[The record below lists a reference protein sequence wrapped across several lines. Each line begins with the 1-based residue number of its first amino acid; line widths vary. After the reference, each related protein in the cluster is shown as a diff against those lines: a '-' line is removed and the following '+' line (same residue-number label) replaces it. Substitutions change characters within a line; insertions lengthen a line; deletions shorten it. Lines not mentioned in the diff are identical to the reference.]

1 MGLKVKLPATV
12 YLGSAVDPGSG
23 GGGGG
28 SSSFPTIVTDSGSSL
43 PSASGYSVGDKFLN
57 TSTKKIYTPVANGY
71 IANTNATITATT
83 IDWDNGIVSGISTIN
98 NQYCYRNYLSWND
111 SWNSLGETTKNFY
124 VKFKLSS
131 ISVNCAIMYISTNY
145 TGGPGSTWVSFSYV
159 ASEGTIFYSD
169 GESYY
174 TATVNNSTKL
184 FNTAIE
190 DNTIYLLNIQKTG
203 TSCVAQ
209 LKSEDG
215 TILEEKNFTTTDFA
229 RNRGNC
235 GVCYGG
241 GYATTS
247 TWIQGEYLTVYLAE
261 SYGELIIPNTSTLSW
276 DSGTDIIANTEY
288 ADKTNGKLYL
298 YDGTTLLE
306 ITTTFV
312 KIKGNATDNSS
323 LSTALNNK
331 QNKAIKFTNK
341 SASNWVADN
350 TYPDYGYKCEITNL
364 NGVTS
369 DSFAQVIFAQAEA
382 DSGNYAT
389 VCLTDFQKITIYSK
403 VNDTITIPSIV
414 VMGA

>member
-1 MGLKVKLPATV
+1 MSLKVKLPATV

-83 IDWDNGIVSGISTIN
+83 ID
-98 NQYCYRNYLSWND
+98 
-111 SWNSLGETTKNFY
+111 
-124 VKFKLSS
+124 
-131 ISVNCAIMYISTNY
+131 
-145 TGGPGSTWVSFSYV
+145 
-159 ASEGTIFYSD
+159 
-169 GESYY
+169 
-174 TATVNNSTKL
+174 
-184 FNTAIE
+184 
-190 DNTIYLLNIQKTG
+190 
-203 TSCVAQ
+203 
-209 LKSEDG
+209 
-215 TILEEKNFTTTDFA
+215 
-229 RNRGNC
+229 
-235 GVCYGG
+235 
-241 GYATTS
+241 
-247 TWIQGEYLTVYLAE
+247 
-261 SYGELIIPNTSTLSW
+261 W